1 MQGLQKGNQEGST
14 KYGGNQRD
22 GRGHAGDANRTGEAF
37 SPRRAGD
44 PALMLTNNKMINLV
58 EQILGGS
65 GIRADG
71 QHGNEIG
78 IGSYQQSVLFP

>member
-1 MQGLQKGNQEGST
+1 
-14 KYGGNQRD
+14 
-22 GRGHAGDANRTGEAF
+22 
-37 SPRRAGD
+37 
-44 PALMLTNNKMINLV
+44 MLTNNKMINLV